1 MRNNWLPSAYIVRTG
16 TNASG
21 ILKESLKSTMSTR
34 KRLYSLA
41 AIGALTLGAAFSH
54 AAPAFADGGLTGII
68 GGTILDANGNAVS
81 GADVTFSAPTGGY
94 TTRTNSRGNF
104 TIVGMIVGTYTITI
118 VENGVIEVN
127 QPGIGIVG
135 DQIVDL
141 GKITL

>member
-1 MRNNWLPSAYIVRTG
+1 
-16 TNASG
+16 
-21 ILKESLKSTMSTR
+21 MSIR
-34 KRLYSLA
+34 KRIYALA

-81 GADVTFSAPTGGY
+81 GADVTFSAPTGAY
-94 TTRTNSRGNF
+94 MTHTNSHGKF
-104 TIVGMIVGTYTITI
+104 VIVGMLVGTYTVTI
-118 VENGVIEVN
+118 SENGVIEVN

-135 DQIVDL
+135 DQTVDL